1 MKKLI
6 RENKIYQMGL
16 TAFLVIAASIVFFFL
31 ISKIGLIWH
40 ILGLI
45 INLFTPFIIGFVFA
59 YLLNPIVKFFNKQ
72 FFKKL
77 CKIKNDKLSNYLGIT
92 VTCILFIG
100 IIVLLFSFIIPELL
114 KSIEALATNLPTYI
128 LDAKNYLLDKMKSNN
143 EISDFI
149 VNNYNSINDY
159 VTEYVNSNLLPK
171 VDVWLATLSSGVF
184 GAVKV
189 VFNIFIGF
197 VMSIYYL
204 ADKEGFISGT
214 KRILYSLF
222 PVKIANNI
230 LDNTRHT
237 NQIFGNFLIGKML
250 DGFTIGFITFLFLT
264 IFGYPYALLIG
275 VIIGITNMIPYF
287 GPYIGTIPSALLIL
301 IDSPAKCLVFVIFII
316 VLQQVDSYLIEPK
329 LCGSKTGLK
338 SFWVLASILFFGSV
352 FGIIGMILGVPIFAL
367 IFGYLDN
374 KITLRLKRRE
384 LPIKTKDYV
393 SLERI
398 NSENLKCVKQK

>member
-114 KSIEALATNLPTYI
+114 KSIEVLATNLPTYI

-149 VNNYNSINDY
+149 VNNYNSIYDY